1 MTLDDART
9 IVIRHYGES
18 VDRAFLDLAIQEA
31 HRNAIAEAA
40 MHGSLRLI
48 RETAMDLIKDKV
60 DYQLRPEIYSVIG
73 VERRDIT
80 PPTRLTPISFPQSGQ
95 VREGAFNV
103 PGHGGGFNSY
113 WVTHRTLHLDCAS
126 SATAKDAL
134 IIFAYVVPKLPSGEH
149 NDTEL
154 PIPDEMILYVLARAA
169 LLVSPPPAGNLLNAL
184 GTQMQMLHRTYN
196 DWLLDAVKDLPPSLL
211 HSGSDG
217 MW

>member
-1 MTLDDART
+1 MNLDEART
-9 IVIRHYGES
+9 LVMRHYGDS
-18 VDRAFLDLAIQEA
+18 VDRAYLDLAIQEA

-40 MHGSLRLI
+40 MHGSVRLI
-48 RETAMDLIKDKV
+48 RETAMDLIKDKTE
-60 DYQLRPEIYSVIG
+60 YQLRPEIYSVIG

-134 IIFAYVVPKLPSGEH
+134 IVFAYVVPKLPTGTPT
-149 NDTEL
+149 DTEM

-169 LLVSPPPAGNLLNAL
+169 MLVSPPLAGSLMNAL
-184 GTQMQMLHRTYN
+184 GTQVSMLHKSYT
-196 DWLLDAVKDLPPSLL
+196 DWLLDAVKDLPASLL

-217 MW
+217 MY